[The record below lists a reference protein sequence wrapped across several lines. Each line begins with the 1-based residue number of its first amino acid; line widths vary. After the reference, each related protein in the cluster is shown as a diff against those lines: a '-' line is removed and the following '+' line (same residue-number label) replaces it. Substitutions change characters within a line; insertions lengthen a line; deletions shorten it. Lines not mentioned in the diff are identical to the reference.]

1 MAGPSVG
8 EPWAVGPWT
17 TLGPQRLQKQR
28 PLLILLGPSSDT
40 VAVLAPPP
48 QPPPPPPGCRKPVL
62 LGKAGRGARTLTL
75 MASTMAPWGQ
85 AAIRAGVS
93 GVTRSASRPAGAS
106 EEDPGSPGQGSLRLP
121 TQEAASDGRD
131 HPKFRAGWAGWA
143 VRPGGRRE
151 GRGQQAPRAT

>member
-1 MAGPSVG
+1 MTLHAHLTNICQQMGGLFHVLVRADSWPLGEPTLDKGLVGSLRSLGLDPLLTRTPGPGWRGQVWETAL

-75 MASTMAPWGQ
+75 MAS
-85 AAIRAGVS
+85 RHHGVKPPS
-93 GVTRSASRPAGAS
+93 GLG
-106 EEDPGSPGQGSLRLP
+106 
-121 TQEAASDGRD
+121 
-131 HPKFRAGWAGWA
+131 
-143 VRPGGRRE
+143 
-151 GRGQQAPRAT
+151 